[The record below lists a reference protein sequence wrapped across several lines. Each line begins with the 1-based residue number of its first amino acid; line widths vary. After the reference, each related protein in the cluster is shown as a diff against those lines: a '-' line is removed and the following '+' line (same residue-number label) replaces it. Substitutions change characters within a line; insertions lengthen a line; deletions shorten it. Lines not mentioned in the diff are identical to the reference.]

1 MLAAP
6 LVPATPEDAVER
18 MQRLVELAPDDDPAP
33 AAPAVQIKPFNLE
46 GVHPSVVEAHAAVKK
61 WLKAITAGVI
71 PPFSL
76 TISGRS
82 GCGKT
87 HLAKNAA
94 AYLKQRG
101 ISKGFYIWSDV
112 VKQYKADAEQTI
124 YKLSKYTVLI
134 LDDVGAENLAG
145 EYSLGLA
152 ATALCDVVEKRLGKW
167 TLITSN
173 LTTSEIADRYDARI
187 ASRLIRNGGR
197 TVDMTAADDYS
208 LLNPL
213 SRQSANSAAADNP
226 NS

>member
-6 LVPATPEDAVER
+6 LVPATTEDAIER

-33 AAPAVQIKPFNLE
+33 AAPAVQIKPFNLD
-46 GVHPSVVEAHAAVKK
+46 GVHPSVVEAYEAVKK

-101 ISKGFYIWSDV
+101 IDKGFYLWSDV
-112 VKQYKADAEQTI
+112 VKQYKADAEHTLH
-124 YKLSKYTVLI
+124 KLSKYTVLI

-173 LTTSEIADRYDARI
+173 LTTSEIAKTYDPRV

-208 LLNPL
+208 LLNSNP
-213 SRQSANSAAADNP
+213 NP

>member
-1 MLAAP
+1 MSTNTSPMLAAP

-18 MQRLVELAPDDDPAP
+18 MQRFIELAPDDDPAP

-101 ISKGFYIWSDV
+101 ISKGFYLWSDV
-112 VKQYKADAEQTI
+112 VKQYKADAEHTLH
-124 YKLSKYTVLI
+124 KLSKYTVLI

-173 LTTSEIADRYDARI
+173 LTTTEIADTYDARV

-197 TVDMTAADDYS
+197 VVQMHDAPDWA
-208 LLNPL
+208 LAHRL
-213 SRQSANSAAADNP
+213 QQNSP
-226 NS
+226 TK

>member
-1 MLAAP
+1 MNTSPMLAAP
-6 LVPATPEDAVER
+6 LVPATPEDALAR
-18 MQRLVELAPDDDPAP
+18 MQRLIAAAPDDNPAP
-33 AAPAVQIKPFNLE
+33 AAPARDVQVIPFNLD
-46 GVHPSVVEAHAAVKK
+46 GVHQSVVEAHSAVKN
-61 WLKAITAGVI
+61 WLKAITTGVI

-101 ISKGFYIWSDV
+101 ISKGFYLWSDV
-112 VKQYKADAEQTI
+112 VKQYKADAEHTLH
-124 YKLSKYTVLI
+124 KLAKYTVLI
-134 LDDVGAENLAG
+134 LDDVGAENISG

-167 TLITSN
+167 TLLTSN
-173 LTTSEIADRYDARI
+173 LTTSEIAKTYDPRV

-197 TVDMTAADDYS
+197 TVDM
-208 LLNPL
+208 
-213 SRQSANSAAADNP
+213 SAAQDYNLTRNTERRP
-226 NS
+226 NE